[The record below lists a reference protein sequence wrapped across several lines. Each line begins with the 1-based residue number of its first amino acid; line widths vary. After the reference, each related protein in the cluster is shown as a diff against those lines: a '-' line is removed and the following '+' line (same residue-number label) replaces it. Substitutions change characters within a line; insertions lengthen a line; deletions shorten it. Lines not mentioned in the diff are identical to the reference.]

1 MTLCP
6 SHKNL
11 SLYNTGTSASFEQG
25 DNCSSGFWLDV
36 DFSKVN
42 VKNSP
47 STVIQQL
54 IHPKVTVLAP
64 NNLISLKELSLSV
77 AHFLHFASLSLSS
90 QLHLFSVTLKVAN
103 LRGRKRGAGGKGG
116 SAKLS
121 SRGL

>member
-1 MTLCP
+1 MFFRVL
-6 SHKNL
+6 
-11 SLYNTGTSASFEQG
+11 A
-25 DNCSSGFWLDV
+25 DV

-42 VKNSP
+42 VKNVKKKKK

-54 IHPKVTVLAP
+54 VHPKVTVLAP

-90 QLHLFSVTLKVAN
+90 QLHLFSVTLKVEKSE
-103 LRGRKRGAGGKGG
+103 RKGEGCGGAGGKGG